1 MNLILDMD
9 ETLIYSKINNYSIY
23 ADPIPRPHLKEFLEF
38 VFTNCKNVSIWT
50 HGLKQW
56 YDIVYEKV
64 LKDLI
69 PEGKT
74 FHFVRTRETPIGSYD
89 DFIQIN
95 KKLYKINPGIS
106 SISFLKP
113 LLVIY
118 KNYPDE
124 YNKNNTFIID
134 DNPTTYLLNKENV
147 IAIKPYN
154 GIDNLDT
161 ELLRI
166 MNFIKKKYF
175 I

>member
-1 MNLILDMD
+1 MNIILDMD
-9 ETLIYSKINNYSIY
+9 QTLIHGNLNSYSIY

-38 VFTNCKNVSIWT
+38 LFENCKNVSIWT

-56 YDIVYEKV
+56 YDVVYQKV
-64 LKDLI
+64 FKNLI

-74 FHFVRTRETPIGSYD
+74 FHFVRTRETPIGDYD
-89 DFIQIN
+89 DIIQIN
-95 KKLYKINPGIS
+95 KKLHDIKSNIS

-118 KNYPDE
+118 KKYPDE
-124 YNKNNTFIID
+124 YNENNTFIID
-134 DNPTTYLLNKENV
+134 DNPITYSINKENA
-147 IAIKPYN
+147 IEIKPYN
-154 GIDNLDT
+154 GIDNSDT

-166 MNFIKKKYF
+166 MKLIKDNYF

>member
-1 MNLILDMD
+1 MNIILDMD

-23 ADPIPRPHLKEFLEF
+23 AEPIPRPNLKEFLEF
-38 VFTNCKNVSIWT
+38 VFENCKNVSIWT
-50 HGLKQW
+50 HGLKKW

-64 LKDLI
+64 LKNLI
-69 PEGKT
+69 PQGKS
-74 FHFVRTRETPIGSYD
+74 FHFVRTRETPIGNYD

-95 KKLYKINPGIS
+95 KKLSKINSNIS

-118 KNYPDE
+118 KQYPIE
-124 YNKNNTFIID
+124 YNKYNTFIID
-134 DNPTTYLLNKENV
+134 DNPITYLINKENA
-147 IAIKPYN
+147 IKIKPYN
-154 GIDNLDT
+154 GIDNSDT

-166 MNFIKKKYF
+166 IKLIKDNYF

>member
-1 MNLILDMD
+1 MNIILDMD
-9 ETLIYSKINNYSIY
+9 ETLIHSLFVKNRIY
-23 ADPIPRPHLKEFLEF
+23 AEPIARPHLKEFLEF
-38 VFTNCKNVSIWT
+38 IFANSKNVSIWT
-50 HGLKQW
+50 HGLKEW
-56 YDIVYEKV
+56 YDFVYKKV

-95 KKLYKINPGIS
+95 KKLHDINSGIP

-113 LLVIY
+113 LLVLY
-118 KNYPDE
+118 KKYPGE
-124 YNKNNTFIID
+124 YNQNNTFIID
-134 DNPTTYLLNKENV
+134 DKEITYCINKENA

-154 GIDNLDT
+154 GIDNSDT

-166 MNFIKKKYF
+166 MKLIKDNYF

>member
-1 MNLILDMD
+1 MNIILDMD
-9 ETLIYSKINNYSIY
+9 ETLICAKFNNYSIY
-23 ADPIPRPHLKEFLEF
+23 AQPIPRPHLKEFLEF

-64 LKDLI
+64 LKNFI

-74 FHFVRTRETPIGSYD
+74 FHFVRTRETPLGNFS

-95 KKLYKINPGIS
+95 RELSKINIDIR

-118 KNYPDE
+118 KKFPNE
-124 YNKNNTFIID
+124 YNENNTFIID
-134 DNPTTYLLNKENV
+134 DKEITYCLNKKNA
-147 IAIKPYN
+147 ISIKPYN
-154 GIDNLDT
+154 SIDNSDT

-166 MNFIKKKYF
+166 MNFIKKEYF

>member
-1 MNLILDMD
+1 MNIILDMD
-9 ETLIYSKINNYSIY
+9 ETLIHRLFVKNRIY
-23 ADPIPRPHLKEFLEF
+23 AEPIARPHLKEFLEF
-38 VFTNCKNVSIWT
+38 IFANSKNVSIWT
-50 HGLKQW
+50 HGLKEW
-56 YDIVYEKV
+56 YDFVYKKV

-74 FHFVRTRETPIGSYD
+74 FHFVRTRETSIGDYV

-95 KKLYKINPGIS
+95 KKLRDINSGIP

-113 LLVIY
+113 LLVLY
-118 KNYPDE
+118 KKYPGE
-124 YNKNNTFIID
+124 YNQNNTFIID
-134 DNPTTYLLNKENV
+134 DNPTTYLINKENA

-154 GIDNLDT
+154 GIDNSDT

-166 MNFIKKKYF
+166 MKLIKDNYF